1 VPPTRSI
8 GHFEGQCDVGHPKI
22 AGSATYDAGRGV
34 YLVSSAGLNM
44 WDVRDEFHFMWT
56 RTTGDFL
63 LHARVEFLGPNR
75 EPHRK
80 AGCIVRAGLDHD
92 APYADACLHGDGLT
106 SLQFRRRAGGISEQ
120 LVATPGADVVELE
133 RNGQTY
139 TMRSAKSGA
148 PFVTTTLAG
157 VTLEGDLYVGLFL
170 CSHNVDIVE
179 RAAFHDV
186 QFEFARV

>member
-1 VPPTRSI
+1 VRQTL
-8 GHFEGQCDVGHPKI
+8 D
-22 AGSATYDAGRGV
+22 AGS
-34 YLVSSAGLNM
+34 
-44 WDVRDEFHFMWT
+44 
-56 RTTGDFL
+56 
-63 LHARVEFLGPNR
+63 
-75 EPHRK
+75 
-80 AGCIVRAGLDHD
+80 
-92 APYADACLHGDGLT
+92 PYADAAVHGDGLT